1 MKKIFFVYAALCW
14 FNITAQKNDSIKI
27 VITNIG
33 KEINSPYDEYAPI
46 ISADGSIM
54 IFTSRRPFSEKEIK
68 KEKEGKENVYSSA
81 YKNNKWQTANSL
93 STSINQ
99 PNRFNSAIAIS
110 NDGQHLLLYRDD
122 ANANGDI
129 WESFLKGT
137 DWSAPVKMPE
147 PVNSPKHESSAS
159 ISPDGN
165 TIYFVSEREGG
176 LGGRDIWY
184 CTKDKKSGGWQKAQN
199 IGAEINTKGNE
210 EGVFIHPDGKT
221 LYFSSTGHGGIGQYD
236 IFKSV
241 FENGR
246 WGKPLNLGEPITT
259 PENDLFFVMAANGKI
274 AYYSSSF
281 HKDNAGKKD
290 IYEITFIP
298 QKKIKAKGPSLTLL
312 KGTVTDSLTGK
323 PLEARIE
330 IADNQKNERV
340 SEIKSN
346 AATGNY
352 LVSLP
357 SGKNYNITVNADG
370 YLFYSTNINITDTA
384 AYKEIVRN
392 IKLNKIEVGNKV
404 ILNNIF
410 FDYDKASLRPES
422 YIELSNLYNLMSA
435 NPKLRIEI
443 SGHTDNKGSASY
455 NKNLSGSRAQSV
467 VSYLISKGV
476 EVDRLNFAGY
486 GFQFPIATN
495 DTDEGRQ
502 LNRRVE
508 FKVLSK

>member
-1 MKKIFFVYAALCW
+1 MRKIFIIYSAFCW
-14 FNITAQKNDSIKI
+14 LNITAQKNDSIKI
-27 VITNIG
+27 VITNVG
-33 KEINSPYDEYAPI
+33 KEINSPYDEYAPV

-54 IFTSRRPFSEKEIK
+54 IFTSRRPFSEKELK
-68 KEKEGKENVYSSA
+68 KGKEGKENVYSSGS
-81 YKNNKWQTANSL
+81 KNNKWQTANAL
-93 STSINQ
+93 SATINE

-122 ANANGDI
+122 INANGDI
-129 WESFLKGT
+129 WESFLKGVEWT
-137 DWSAPVKMPE
+137 EPVKMPE

-176 LGGRDIWY
+176 HGGRDIWF
-184 CTKDKKSGGWQKAQN
+184 CTKDKTNGSWGKAQN
-199 IGAEINTKGNE
+199 IGPEINTNGNE

-241 FENGR
+241 FEKGS
-246 WGKPLNLGEPITT
+246 WSKPVNLGDPINT
-259 PENDLFFVMAANGKI
+259 PENDLFFVMAANGKT

-290 IYEITFIP
+290 IYEISFIP
-298 QKKIKAKGPSLTLL
+298 QKKEKSKGPSLTLL

-323 PLEARIE
+323 PIEAQ
-330 IADNQKNERV
+330 IAISDNQKNERV
-340 SEIKSN
+340 SEISSN

-357 SGKNYNITVNADG
+357 AGKNYNITVNAKG
-370 YLFYSTNINITDTA
+370 YLFYSANIIISDTA
-384 AYKEIVRN
+384 AYKEIVKN

-404 ILNNIF
+404 VLNNIF
-410 FDYDKASLRPES
+410 FDYDKASLRTES
-422 YIELSNLYNLMSA
+422 YIELGNLLNLLTT
-435 NPKLRIEI
+435 NPKLKIEI

-455 NKNLSGSRAQSV
+455 NKNLSASRAQSV
-467 VSYLISKGV
+467 VSYLISKGI
-476 EVDRLNFAGY
+476 EIDRLNFAGY
-486 GFQFPIATN
+486 GFQFPVATN
-495 DTDEGRQ
+495 ETDEGRQ